1 MTRMSD
7 VLMTL
12 GDGAATFR
20 FAIDT
25 AAYQWLT
32 RRTEWR
38 WPAQDRLWNDPARQ
52 FTGKG
57 TDEITLEGV
66 ILPAFRGGLG
76 QVKAMRELADVALRD
91 GSAAR
96 PLTLVTGYG
105 EVLGEWVITSIE
117 EDQPV
122 IGERGTP
129 LEQRFRLTLAAYA
142 RDAV

>member
-1 MTRMSD
+1 MD

-12 GDGAATFR
+12 GDGQSQFR

-25 AAYQWLT
+25 AAYQSLQ

-57 TDEITLEGV
+57 QDEITLEGV

-76 QVKAMRELADVALRD
+76 QIKALRELADAPLRD
-91 GSAAR
+91 GSGAR
-96 PLTLVTGYG
+96 PLMLVTGYG
-105 EVLGEWVITSIE
+105 DVLGEWVITGLE
-117 EDQPV
+117 EEQPA
-122 IGERGTP
+122 IGPSGAP

-142 RDAV
+142 RDAG

>member
-1 MTRMSD
+1 MD
-7 VLMTL
+7 ILMTL
-12 GDGAATFR
+12 GGGNQEFR

-25 AAYQWLT
+25 AAYQSLT

-57 TDEITLEGV
+57 PDEITLEGV

-76 QVKAMRELADVALRD
+76 QIMAMRALADAALTD
-91 GSAAR
+91 GSGAR
-96 PLTLVTGYG
+96 PLLLVTGYG
-105 EVLGEWVITSIE
+105 EVLGEWVITAIE
-117 EDQPV
+117 EEQPV
-122 IGERGTP
+122 VGVSGAA

-142 RDAV
+142 RDMA

>member
-1 MTRMSD
+1 MD

-12 GDGAATFR
+12 GDGQSQFR

-25 AAYQWLT
+25 AAYQSLT

-57 TDEITLEGV
+57 NDEITLEGI
-66 ILPAFRGGLG
+66 ILPHFRGGIE
-76 QVKAMRELADVALRD
+76 QIKAMRALADAALLD
-91 GSAAR
+91 GSVAR

-105 EVLGEWVITSIE
+105 EVLGEWVIASIE
-117 EDQPV
+117 EEQPV
-122 IGERGTP
+122 IGERGAP
-129 LEQRFRLTLAAYA
+129 LEQRFRMTLAAYA
-142 RDAV
+142 RDAA

>member
-1 MTRMSD
+1 MD

-12 GDGAATFR
+12 GDSEAQFR

-25 AAYQWLT
+25 AAYQSLT

-38 WPAQDRLWNDPARQ
+38 WPAQERLWNDPARQ

-57 TDEITLEGV
+57 NDEITLDGV
-66 ILPAFRGGLG
+66 ILPAFRGGIE
-76 QVKAMRELADVALRD
+76 QIRAMRALADAALRD
-91 GSAAR
+91 GSVAR

-105 EVLGEWVITSIE
+105 DVLGEWVITGIE
-117 EDQPV
+117 EEQPV
-122 IGERGTP
+122 IGERGAP

-142 RDAV
+142 RDIA

>member
-1 MTRMSD
+1 MD

-12 GDGAATFR
+12 GDGQAQFR
-20 FAIDT
+20 FAVHT
-25 AAYQWLT
+25 AAYQSLS

-52 FTGKG
+52 FTGRG
-57 TDEITLEGV
+57 ADEITIEGV

-76 QVKAMRELADVALRD
+76 QVNAMRALADAALRD
-91 GSAAR
+91 GSGAR
-96 PLTLVTGYG
+96 PLLLVTGYG
-105 EVLGEWVITSIE
+105 DVLGEWVITSLE

-122 IGERGTP
+122 IGAAGAP

-142 RDAV
+142 RDTA